1 MKAMFF
7 LICIAFSTFSGRA
20 AADPSCEGRFV
31 NPITDVCWRCIF
43 PLSLGSVQVGK
54 GDLPDT
60 SNPGSPLQLCPA
72 PPPLFVRPG
81 LAIGYWEPMAMT
93 DVSRSPGCMVNLGGF
108 SINLGKTGMGTAR
121 KDDKQVTGTWSTI
134 EKMCIAISVLI
145 VAGNWVKKHNVMDLL
160 GWVFSLTL
168 VSMLVVIRTPVQ
180 IIDYSNVAQV
190 YEVDNVPIGLA
201 IPASLTT
208 RVGNALIQSYEM
220 VFALPD
226 SVTYSKT
233 GMLFG
238 SNLVAKSTD
247 FLSQNPQ
254 ITTLFSDYVQN
265 CVMGD
270 IFLNHKYSFEE
281 LLNSPDPYTLIFA
294 NPSPLRGVFDKNNQF
309 QTCEEASRDL
319 KSALALDTQTG
330 GKTWNYYVRQ
340 LFGGKPNPD
349 LLFSQMIG
357 DSYNYFYSSGQSAG
371 QIIRQNVTM
380 NALRSGIQSYAAR
393 SGDTASLV
401 NMANTSSLEK
411 QRLAQATMGHQ
422 ALRTLPLMQ
431 TVIMGIMIGMFPIMV
446 MAAMFNMMTLQV
458 LKGYVFALI
467 WLQTWPL
474 LFAILN
480 SAMAYYAKQ
489 NGVPVVLSELSQVQ
503 LKNSDIATTA
513 GYIAVMIPPLS
524 WGIVKSMGAAFSSAY
539 SHFSS
544 SGLSATSQAASGV
557 VDGNYSF
564 ANMQMENVSGY
575 SWGTNSTT
583 SFGQMS
589 RQLANGGM
597 STQTRDGSMV
607 WDSGGAMS
615 KLPVDINVGRQIA
628 SAQQQ
633 MAREADVQAESA
645 LHGYNSSV
653 TSAWNSLQQ
662 FGTNKGNSASTT
674 TGADTTDS
682 SQDSMARSKMWN
694 AVVANAKANNIS
706 NEESFQQLMDDSAKS
721 TQGVDLYGSGKWSS
735 GDQLFGKLGKWG
747 TGLSAE
753 AGVKGS
759 AGWTHSSGNTDNV
772 GTSGRESNDSRHD
785 TSSQA
790 AKDFKEASDYF
801 TSRKTTTSGNITDNN
816 ASSRVDQFAA
826 SLSSAKNSYDQY
838 TSSRTRSHEY
848 SEMAS
853 RTESMT
859 GQMNENLTQ
868 QFANFVQHRAPQ
880 DAEAILTNT
889 SSPEIAAQREALA
902 REFVKEQVEPRVD
915 AAYQQGRESIG
926 QNMAGVSGGGDNGS
940 VMADYRQNSGRID
953 AMTQDAGIKDN
964 VDQKVGGMITE
975 NKQQQQETR
984 ENIQRQGAEVKNEN
998 TEMEKDHKTK
1008 ANEFKG
1014 DYNERKSKVK
1024 SLPGADSPTELEAKA
1039 AKIQKDYLDGKR

>member
-1 MKAMFF
+1 
-7 LICIAFSTFSGRA
+7 
-20 AADPSCEGRFV
+20 
-31 NPITDVCWRCIF
+31 
-43 PLSLGSVQVGK
+43 
-54 GDLPDT
+54 
-60 SNPGSPLQLCPA
+60 
-72 PPPLFVRPG
+72 
-81 LAIGYWEPMAMT
+81 
-93 DVSRSPGCMVNLGGF
+93 
-108 SINLGKTGMGTAR
+108 
-121 KDDKQVTGTWSTI
+121 
-134 EKMCIAISVLI
+134 
-145 VAGNWVKKHNVMDLL
+145 
-160 GWVFSLTL
+160 
-168 VSMLVVIRTPVQ
+168 
-180 IIDYSNVAQV
+180 
-190 YEVDNVPIGLA
+190 
-201 IPASLTT
+201 
-208 RVGNALIQSYEM
+208 
-220 VFALPD
+220 
-226 SVTYSKT
+226 
-233 GMLFG
+233 
-238 SNLVAKSTD
+238 
-247 FLSQNPQ
+247 
-254 ITTLFSDYVQN
+254 
-265 CVMGD
+265 
-270 IFLNHKYSFEE
+270 
-281 LLNSPDPYTLIFA
+281 LNSPDPYTLIFA

-319 KSALALDTQTG
+319 KSALVLDTQTG

-674 TGADTTDS
+674 TGADTTES

>member
-1 MKAMFF
+1 
-7 LICIAFSTFSGRA
+7 
-20 AADPSCEGRFV
+20 
-31 NPITDVCWRCIF
+31 
-43 PLSLGSVQVGK
+43 
-54 GDLPDT
+54 
-60 SNPGSPLQLCPA
+60 
-72 PPPLFVRPG
+72 
-81 LAIGYWEPMAMT
+81 
-93 DVSRSPGCMVNLGGF
+93 
-108 SINLGKTGMGTAR
+108 
-121 KDDKQVTGTWSTI
+121 
-134 EKMCIAISVLI
+134 
-145 VAGNWVKKHNVMDLL
+145 
-160 GWVFSLTL
+160 
-168 VSMLVVIRTPVQ
+168 MLVVIRTPVQ

-270 IFLNHKYSFEE
+270 IFLNHKYTFEE

-401 NMANTSSLEK
+401 NIANTSSLEK

-422 ALRTLPLMQ
+422 ALRALPLTQ
-431 TVIMGIMIGMFPIMV
+431 TVIMGLMIGMFPIMV

-662 FGTNKGNSASTT
+662 FGTNKGNSTSTT
-674 TGADTTDS
+674 TGADTTES

-706 NEESFQQLMDDSAKS
+706 NEESFQQLMDKS
-721 TQGVDLYGSGKWSS
+721 TKGSLSGEMYGNAKWNT
-735 GDQLFGKLGKWG
+735 GDQLAGKLGKWA
-747 TGLSAE
+747 TGFSAE
-753 AGVKGS
+753 GGVKASLGAS
-759 AGWTHSSGNTDNV
+759 VSSGSTDSTNE
-772 GTSGRESNDSRHD
+772 SGRESHDSRHD

-816 ASSRVDQFAA
+816 ASSRVDQFSA

-838 TSSRTRSHEY
+838 TTSRTRSHEY

-880 DAEAILTNT
+880 NAEAILTNT

-926 QNMAGVSGGGDNGS
+926 QNMTEVSGGGDNGS
-940 VMADYRQNSGRID
+940 VMADYRHNSGRID
-953 AMTQDAGIKDN
+953 AMTQQANIKDN
-964 VDQKVGGMITE
+964 VGQKVGGMITE
-975 NKQQQQETR
+975 NKQQHQETR
-984 ENIQRQGAEVKNEN
+984 ENIQHQGVEVKKEN
-998 TEMEKDHKTK
+998 AELENDHKTK
-1008 ANEFKG
+1008 GNDFKNS
-1014 DYNERKSKVK
+1014 YNDKKEHQTR
-1024 SLPGADSPTELEAKA
+1024 LPGADSTKELLDKA
-1039 AKIQKDYLDGKR
+1039 TKLENEKPKG

>member
-1 MKAMFF
+1 MLEIYA
-7 LICIAFSTFSGRA
+7 IAGGDWLRGNLNAIA
-20 AADPSCEGRFV
+20 AF
-31 NPITDVCWRCIF
+31 
-43 PLSLGSVQVGK
+43 
-54 GDLPDT
+54 
-60 SNPGSPLQLCPA
+60 
-72 PPPLFVRPG
+72 
-81 LAIGYWEPMAMT
+81 
-93 DVSRSPGCMVNLGGF
+93 
-108 SINLGKTGMGTAR
+108 MGTS
-121 KDDKQVTGTWSTI
+121 TWSTI

-145 VAGNWVKKHNVMDLL
+145 VAGSWVKKHNVMDLI

-446 MAAMFNMMTLQV
+446 MAAMFNMMTMQV

-674 TGADTTDS
+674 TGADTTES

-706 NEESFQQLMDDSAKS
+706 NEESFQQLMDESRKRTIS
-721 TQGVDLYGSGKWSS
+721 GELYGGAKIDSS
-735 GDQLFGKLGKWG
+735 DAALGKLGSWV
-747 TGLSAE
+747 TG
-753 AGVKGS
+753 GS
-759 AGWTHSSGNTDNV
+759 IYGGIKVAASGAATTGSTDNV
-772 GTSGRESNDSRHD
+772 GRSGRHSEDNRHD
-785 TSSQA
+785 ISSQA

-801 TSRKTTTSGNITDNN
+801 TSRKTTTSGNFTDNN

-838 TSSRTRSHEY
+838 TTSRTRSHEY

-859 GQMNENLTQ
+859 GQMSENLTQ
-868 QFANFVQHRAPQ
+868 QFANFVQRRAPQ

-926 QNMAGVSGGGDNGS
+926 QNMTGVSGGGDNGS
-940 VMADYRQNSGRID
+940 VMADYGHNSARID
-953 AMTQDAGIKDN
+953 AMTQRADIKDN
-964 VDQKVGGMITE
+964 VGQKVDGMITE
-975 NKQQQQETR
+975 NKQQHQKTR
-984 ENIQRQGAEVKNEN
+984 ENIQQQGVEVKKEN
-998 TEMEKDHKTK
+998 ADLEKDHKTK
-1008 ANEFKG
+1008 QNDFKNSYNDKNEHQT
-1014 DYNERKSKVK
+1014 R
-1024 SLPGADSPTELEAKA
+1024 LPGADSTKELLDKA
-1039 AKIQKDYLDGKR
+1039 TKLENEKSKR

>member
-1 MKAMFF
+1 
-7 LICIAFSTFSGRA
+7 
-20 AADPSCEGRFV
+20 
-31 NPITDVCWRCIF
+31 
-43 PLSLGSVQVGK
+43 
-54 GDLPDT
+54 
-60 SNPGSPLQLCPA
+60 
-72 PPPLFVRPG
+72 
-81 LAIGYWEPMAMT
+81 
-93 DVSRSPGCMVNLGGF
+93 
-108 SINLGKTGMGTAR
+108 
-121 KDDKQVTGTWSTI
+121 
-134 EKMCIAISVLI
+134 
-145 VAGNWVKKHNVMDLL
+145 
-160 GWVFSLTL
+160 
-168 VSMLVVIRTPVQ
+168 
-180 IIDYSNVAQV
+180 
-190 YEVDNVPIGLA
+190 
-201 IPASLTT
+201 
-208 RVGNALIQSYEM
+208 
-220 VFALPD
+220 LPD

>member
-1 MKAMFF
+1 
-7 LICIAFSTFSGRA
+7 
-20 AADPSCEGRFV
+20 
-31 NPITDVCWRCIF
+31 
-43 PLSLGSVQVGK
+43 
-54 GDLPDT
+54 
-60 SNPGSPLQLCPA
+60 
-72 PPPLFVRPG
+72 
-81 LAIGYWEPMAMT
+81 
-93 DVSRSPGCMVNLGGF
+93 
-108 SINLGKTGMGTAR
+108 
-121 KDDKQVTGTWSTI
+121 
-134 EKMCIAISVLI
+134 
-145 VAGNWVKKHNVMDLL
+145 
-160 GWVFSLTL
+160 
-168 VSMLVVIRTPVQ
+168 SMLVVIRTPVQ

-208 RVGNALIQSYEM
+208 RAGNALIQSYEM

-319 KSALALDTQTG
+319 KSALVLDTQTG

-674 TGADTTDS
+674 TGADTTES

-984 ENIQRQGAEVKNEN
+984 ENIQRQGAEVKNEK

-1024 SLPGADSPTELEAKA
+1024 SLPGADSPTELEEKA

>member
-1 MKAMFF
+1 MLEIYA
-7 LICIAFSTFSGRA
+7 IAGGDWLRGNLNAIA
-20 AADPSCEGRFV
+20 AF
-31 NPITDVCWRCIF
+31 
-43 PLSLGSVQVGK
+43 
-54 GDLPDT
+54 
-60 SNPGSPLQLCPA
+60 
-72 PPPLFVRPG
+72 
-81 LAIGYWEPMAMT
+81 
-93 DVSRSPGCMVNLGGF
+93 
-108 SINLGKTGMGTAR
+108 MGTS
-121 KDDKQVTGTWSTI
+121 TWSTI

-145 VAGNWVKKHNVMDLL
+145 VAGNWVKKHNVMDLI

-220 VFALPD
+220 VFSLPD

-247 FLSQNPQ
+247 FLSQNPE

-270 IFLNHKYSFEE
+270 IFLNHKYSFED

-294 NPSPLRGVFDKNNQF
+294 NPSPLRQVPNNSYNFLDKNYLGTTFISCQ
-309 QTCEEASRDL
+309 EAATEL
-319 KSALALDTQTG
+319 KQRLALDTQTG

-401 NMANTSSLEK
+401 NIANTSSLEK

-544 SGLSATSQAASGV
+544 SGLGATSQAASGV

-589 RQLANGGM
+589 RQLGNGGM
-597 STQTRDGSMV
+597 STQTRDGSTV
-607 WDSGGAMS
+607 LDSSGAMS
-615 KLPVDINVGRQIA
+615 KLPVDINVSRQIA

-633 MAREADVQAESA
+633 MARESDVQAESA

-674 TGADTTDS
+674 TGADTTES

-694 AVVANAKANNIS
+694 AVVSNAKANNIS
-706 NEESFQQLMDDSAKS
+706 NEQSFQNLMDENTRGSIAGEVYGSAK
-721 TQGVDLYGSGKWSS
+721 VSG
-735 GDQLFGKLGKWG
+735 GFEVFGNGGK
-747 TGLSAE
+747 AE
-753 AGVKGS
+753 AGGKASITGS
-759 AGWTHSSGNTDNV
+759 ASTGSTDTV
-772 GTSGRESNDSRHD
+772 GQSGRNSEDKRHD

-801 TSRKTTTSGNITDNN
+801 TSRKTSTSGNTTDNN

-853 RTESMT
+853 RTESMS

-868 QFANFVQHRAPQ
+868 QFANFVQQRSPHN
-880 DAEAILTNT
+880 AEAILTNT
-889 SSPEIAAQREALA
+889 SSPEVAAQREALA
-902 REFVKEQVEPRVD
+902 REFVKAQVEPKVD
-915 AAYQQGRESIG
+915 GAYQQGRESIG
-926 QNMAGVSGGGDNGS
+926 QNMSGVSGGGDRGS
-940 VMADYRQNSGRID
+940 VMADYGHNADNIE
-953 AMTQDAGIKDN
+953 AMTRDAGIKDN
-964 VDQKVGGMITE
+964 VGQKVDGMIAQNNQQHQGSRE
-975 NKQQQQETR
+975 DIQQQGVDVKKQNADMENAHKTEQNKFSVQYNKEIDSQRTTVISDTTQKLR
-984 ENIQRQGAEVKNEN
+984 ENALKRSKDL
-998 TEMEKDHKTK
+998 DHK
-1008 ANEFKG
+1008 
-1014 DYNERKSKVK
+1014 
-1024 SLPGADSPTELEAKA
+1024 LP
-1039 AKIQKDYLDGKR
+1039 

>member
-1 MKAMFF
+1 MLEIYA
-7 LICIAFSTFSGRA
+7 IAGGDWLRGNLNAIA
-20 AADPSCEGRFV
+20 AF
-31 NPITDVCWRCIF
+31 
-43 PLSLGSVQVGK
+43 
-54 GDLPDT
+54 
-60 SNPGSPLQLCPA
+60 
-72 PPPLFVRPG
+72 
-81 LAIGYWEPMAMT
+81 
-93 DVSRSPGCMVNLGGF
+93 
-108 SINLGKTGMGTAR
+108 MGTS
-121 KDDKQVTGTWSTI
+121 TWSTI

-145 VAGNWVKKHNVMDLL
+145 VAGNWVKKHNVMDLI

-208 RVGNALIQSYEM
+208 RAGNALIQSYEM

-319 KSALALDTQTG
+319 KSALVLDTQTG

-674 TGADTTDS
+674 TGADTTES

-964 VDQKVGGMITE
+964 VDQKVGWMITE

>member
-1 MKAMFF
+1 MLEIYA
-7 LICIAFSTFSGRA
+7 IAGGDWLRGNLNAIA
-20 AADPSCEGRFV
+20 AF
-31 NPITDVCWRCIF
+31 
-43 PLSLGSVQVGK
+43 
-54 GDLPDT
+54 
-60 SNPGSPLQLCPA
+60 
-72 PPPLFVRPG
+72 
-81 LAIGYWEPMAMT
+81 
-93 DVSRSPGCMVNLGGF
+93 
-108 SINLGKTGMGTAR
+108 MGTS
-121 KDDKQVTGTWSTI
+121 TWSTI

-145 VAGNWVKKHNVMDLL
+145 VAGNWVKKHNVMDLI

-208 RVGNALIQSYEM
+208 RAGNALIQSYEM

-319 KSALALDTQTG
+319 KSALVLDTQTG

-674 TGADTTDS
+674 TGADTTES

-880 DAEAILTNT
+880 DAESILTNT

>member
-1 MKAMFF
+1 MLEVYA
-7 LICIAFSTFSGRA
+7 IAGGDWLRGNLNAIA
-20 AADPSCEGRFV
+20 AF
-31 NPITDVCWRCIF
+31 
-43 PLSLGSVQVGK
+43 
-54 GDLPDT
+54 
-60 SNPGSPLQLCPA
+60 
-72 PPPLFVRPG
+72 
-81 LAIGYWEPMAMT
+81 
-93 DVSRSPGCMVNLGGF
+93 
-108 SINLGKTGMGTAR
+108 MG
-121 KDDKQVTGTWSTI
+121 TGTWSTI

-145 VAGNWVKKHNVMDLL
+145 VAGSWVKKHNVMDLI

-238 SNLVAKSTD
+238 SNLVAKSMD
-247 FLSQNPQ
+247 FLSQNPE

-281 LLNSPDPYTLIFA
+281 LMESADPYTLIFSQ
-294 NPSPLRGVFDKNNQF
+294 PSPLRQVPNNSYNFLDKNYLGTTFISCQVAA
-309 QTCEEASRDL
+309 TEL
-319 KSALALDTQTG
+319 KQRLALDTQTG

-401 NMANTSSLEK
+401 NIANTSSLEK

-422 ALRTLPLMQ
+422 ALRALPLTQ

-544 SGLSATSQAASGV
+544 SGLGATSQAASGV

-674 TGADTTDS
+674 TGADTTES

-706 NEESFQQLMDDSAKS
+706 NEESFQQLMDESRKGTVSGEMYGSAKA
-721 TQGVDLYGSGKWSS
+721 SG
-735 GDQLFGKLGKWG
+735 GFEIFG
-747 TGLSAE
+747 TGGRAE
-753 AGVKGS
+753 VGGKISINGTASTGS
-759 AGWTHSSGNTDNV
+759 TDMV
-772 GTSGRESNDSRHD
+772 GQSGRKSEDSRHD
-785 TSSQA
+785 ISGQA
-790 AKDFKEASDYF
+790 AKDFKEGSDYF
-801 TSRKTTTSGNITDNN
+801 TSQKTSTSGNITDNN

-838 TSSRTRSHEY
+838 TNSRTRSHEY

-853 RTESMT
+853 RTESMS
-859 GQMNENLTQ
+859 GQMSENLTQ
-868 QFANFVQHRAPQ
+868 QFANFVQQRSPQ
-880 DAEAILTNT
+880 NVESILTNT
-889 SSPEIAAQREALA
+889 SSPEVAAQREALA
-902 REFVKEQVEPRVD
+902 REFVKAQVEPKVD
-915 AAYQQGRESIG
+915 SAYQQGREAIG
-926 QNMAGVSGGGDNGS
+926 QNMSGVSGGGDRGT
-940 VMADYRQNSGRID
+940 VMADYSHNSGKIET
-953 AMTQDAGIKDN
+953 MTKNAGIKNN
-964 VDQKVGGMITE
+964 VKETVGSMIDS
-975 NKQQQQETR
+975 NKQAHQKTQQVIQQQ
-984 ENIQRQGAEVKNEN
+984 GGEVKKQQSDLEN
-998 TEMEKDHKTK
+998 HHKTAGNK
-1008 ANEFKG
+1008 FESE
-1014 DYNERKSKVK
+1014 YNVRREHQE
-1024 SLPGADSPTELEAKA
+1024 LIPGADSRDELTKKA
-1039 AKIQKDYLDGKR
+1039 LDFQRKHKR

>member
-1 MKAMFF
+1 
-7 LICIAFSTFSGRA
+7 
-20 AADPSCEGRFV
+20 
-31 NPITDVCWRCIF
+31 
-43 PLSLGSVQVGK
+43 
-54 GDLPDT
+54 
-60 SNPGSPLQLCPA
+60 
-72 PPPLFVRPG
+72 
-81 LAIGYWEPMAMT
+81 
-93 DVSRSPGCMVNLGGF
+93 
-108 SINLGKTGMGTAR
+108 
-121 KDDKQVTGTWSTI
+121 
-134 EKMCIAISVLI
+134 
-145 VAGNWVKKHNVMDLL
+145 
-160 GWVFSLTL
+160 
-168 VSMLVVIRTPVQ
+168 
-180 IIDYSNVAQV
+180 
-190 YEVDNVPIGLA
+190 
-201 IPASLTT
+201 
-208 RVGNALIQSYEM
+208 
-220 VFALPD
+220 
-226 SVTYSKT
+226 
-233 GMLFG
+233 
-238 SNLVAKSTD
+238 
-247 FLSQNPQ
+247 
-254 ITTLFSDYVQN
+254 
-265 CVMGD
+265 
-270 IFLNHKYSFEE
+270 
-281 LLNSPDPYTLIFA
+281 
-294 NPSPLRGVFDKNNQF
+294 
-309 QTCEEASRDL
+309 
-319 KSALALDTQTG
+319 
-330 GKTWNYYVRQ
+330 
-340 LFGGKPNPD
+340 
-349 LLFSQMIG
+349 
-357 DSYNYFYSSGQSAG
+357 
-371 QIIRQNVTM
+371 
-380 NALRSGIQSYAAR
+380 
-393 SGDTASLV
+393 
-401 NMANTSSLEK
+401 
-411 QRLAQATMGHQ
+411 
-422 ALRTLPLMQ
+422 
-431 TVIMGIMIGMFPIMV
+431 
-446 MAAMFNMMTLQV
+446 
-458 LKGYVFALI
+458 
-467 WLQTWPL
+467 
-474 LFAILN
+474 
-480 SAMAYYAKQ
+480 
-489 NGVPVVLSELSQVQ
+489 VVLSELSQVQ

-674 TGADTTDS
+674 TGADTTES

>member
-1 MKAMFF
+1 
-7 LICIAFSTFSGRA
+7 
-20 AADPSCEGRFV
+20 
-31 NPITDVCWRCIF
+31 
-43 PLSLGSVQVGK
+43 
-54 GDLPDT
+54 
-60 SNPGSPLQLCPA
+60 
-72 PPPLFVRPG
+72 
-81 LAIGYWEPMAMT
+81 
-93 DVSRSPGCMVNLGGF
+93 
-108 SINLGKTGMGTAR
+108 
-121 KDDKQVTGTWSTI
+121 
-134 EKMCIAISVLI
+134 
-145 VAGNWVKKHNVMDLL
+145 
-160 GWVFSLTL
+160 
-168 VSMLVVIRTPVQ
+168 LVVIRTPVQ

-208 RVGNALIQSYEM
+208 RAGNALIQSYEM

-319 KSALALDTQTG
+319 KSALVLDTQTG

-674 TGADTTDS
+674 TGADTTES

>member
-1 MKAMFF
+1 MLEIYA
-7 LICIAFSTFSGRA
+7 IAGGDWLRGNLNAIA
-20 AADPSCEGRFV
+20 AF
-31 NPITDVCWRCIF
+31 
-43 PLSLGSVQVGK
+43 
-54 GDLPDT
+54 
-60 SNPGSPLQLCPA
+60 
-72 PPPLFVRPG
+72 
-81 LAIGYWEPMAMT
+81 
-93 DVSRSPGCMVNLGGF
+93 
-108 SINLGKTGMGTAR
+108 MGTS
-121 KDDKQVTGTWSTI
+121 TWSTI

-145 VAGNWVKKHNVMDLL
+145 VAGNWVKKHNVMDLI

-208 RVGNALIQSYEM
+208 RAGNALIQSYEM

-319 KSALALDTQTG
+319 KSALVLDTQTG

-674 TGADTTDS
+674 TGADTTES

-838 TSSRTRSHEY
+838 TTSRTRSHEY

>member
-1 MKAMFF
+1 MLEVYA
-7 LICIAFSTFSGRA
+7 IAGGDWLRGNLNAIA
-20 AADPSCEGRFV
+20 AF
-31 NPITDVCWRCIF
+31 
-43 PLSLGSVQVGK
+43 
-54 GDLPDT
+54 
-60 SNPGSPLQLCPA
+60 
-72 PPPLFVRPG
+72 
-81 LAIGYWEPMAMT
+81 
-93 DVSRSPGCMVNLGGF
+93 
-108 SINLGKTGMGTAR
+108 MG
-121 KDDKQVTGTWSTI
+121 TGTWSTI

-145 VAGNWVKKHNVMDLL
+145 VAGNWVKKHNVMELI

-270 IFLNHKYSFEE
+270 IFLNHKYTFEE

-401 NMANTSSLEK
+401 NIANTSSLEK

-544 SGLSATSQAASGV
+544 SGLGATSQAASGV

-633 MAREADVQAESA
+633 MARESDVQAESA

-674 TGADTTDS
+674 TGADTTES

-706 NEESFQQLMDDSAKS
+706 NEESFQQLMDKS
-721 TQGVDLYGSGKWSS
+721 TKGAVSGEIYGGGKWSS
-735 GDQLFGKLGKWG
+735 GDQLAGKLGKLA
-747 TGLSAE
+747 TGFSAD
-753 AGVKGS
+753 GGFKGS
-759 AGWTHSSGNTDNV
+759 VALSGTSGSTDSTNE
-772 GTSGRESNDSRHD
+772 SGRESHDSRHD

-816 ASSRVDQFAA
+816 ASSRVDQFSA

-838 TSSRTRSHEY
+838 TTSRTRSHEY

-915 AAYQQGRESIG
+915 GAYQQGRESIG
-926 QNMAGVSGGGDNGS
+926 QNMTGVSGGGDNGS
-940 VMADYRQNSGRID
+940 VMADYGQNSGRID
-953 AMTQDAGIKDN
+953 AMTQEAGIKGD
-964 VDQKVGGMITE
+964 VGQKVDGMIAE
-975 NKQQQQETR
+975 NKQQHQETR
-984 ENIQRQGAEVKNEN
+984 ENIQQQGVEVKKEN
-998 TEMEKDHKTK
+998 
-1008 ANEFKG
+1008 A
-1014 DYNERKSKVK
+1014 ER
-1024 SLPGADSPTELEAKA
+1024 LC
-1039 AKIQKDYLDGKR
+1039 

>member
-1 MKAMFF
+1 
-7 LICIAFSTFSGRA
+7 
-20 AADPSCEGRFV
+20 
-31 NPITDVCWRCIF
+31 
-43 PLSLGSVQVGK
+43 
-54 GDLPDT
+54 
-60 SNPGSPLQLCPA
+60 
-72 PPPLFVRPG
+72 
-81 LAIGYWEPMAMT
+81 
-93 DVSRSPGCMVNLGGF
+93 
-108 SINLGKTGMGTAR
+108 
-121 KDDKQVTGTWSTI
+121 
-134 EKMCIAISVLI
+134 VLI
-145 VAGNWVKKHNVMDLL
+145 VAGNWVKKHNVMDLI

-208 RVGNALIQSYEM
+208 RAGNALIQSYEM

-319 KSALALDTQTG
+319 KSALVLDTQTG

-589 RQLANGGM
+589 RQLANGGI

-674 TGADTTDS
+674 TGADTTES

>member
-1 MKAMFF
+1 MLEIYA
-7 LICIAFSTFSGRA
+7 IAGGDWLRGNLNAIA
-20 AADPSCEGRFV
+20 AF
-31 NPITDVCWRCIF
+31 
-43 PLSLGSVQVGK
+43 
-54 GDLPDT
+54 
-60 SNPGSPLQLCPA
+60 
-72 PPPLFVRPG
+72 
-81 LAIGYWEPMAMT
+81 
-93 DVSRSPGCMVNLGGF
+93 
-108 SINLGKTGMGTAR
+108 MGTS
-121 KDDKQVTGTWSTI
+121 TWSTI

-145 VAGNWVKKHNVMDLL
+145 VAGNWVKKHNVMDLI

-422 ALRTLPLMQ
+422 ALRALPLMQ
-431 TVIMGIMIGMFPIMV
+431 TVIMGLMIGMFPIMV

-662 FGTNKGNSASTT
+662 FGTNKGNSTSTT
-674 TGADTTDS
+674 TGADTTES

-706 NEESFQQLMDDSAKS
+706 NEESFQQLMDESRKGTVS
-721 TQGVDLYGSGKWSS
+721 GEMYGNAKWSS
-735 GDQLFGKLGKWG
+735 GDQLVGILGKWA
-747 TGLSAE
+747 TGLTAE
-753 AGVKGS
+753 GGAKISAGVN
-759 AGWTHSSGNTDNV
+759 ASSGSTDS
-772 GTSGRESNDSRHD
+772 TTESGRESHDSRHD

-838 TSSRTRSHEY
+838 TTSRTRSHEY

-859 GQMNENLTQ
+859 GQMSENLTQ
-868 QFANFVQHRAPQ
+868 QFANFVQRRAPQ

-940 VMADYRQNSGRID
+940 VMADYGQNSGRID

-964 VDQKVGGMITE
+964 VGQKVDGMIAE
-975 NKQQQQETR
+975 NKQQHQETR
-984 ENIQRQGAEVKNEN
+984 ENIQQQGVEVKKEN
-998 TEMEKDHKTK
+998 AELENDHKTK
-1008 ANEFKG
+1008 GNDFKNS
-1014 DYNERKSKVK
+1014 YNDKKEHQTR
-1024 SLPGADSPTELEAKA
+1024 LPGADSTKELLDKA
-1039 AKIQKDYLDGKR
+1039 TKLENEKPKG

>member
-1 MKAMFF
+1 MLEIYA
-7 LICIAFSTFSGRA
+7 IAGGDWLRGNLNAIA
-20 AADPSCEGRFV
+20 AF
-31 NPITDVCWRCIF
+31 
-43 PLSLGSVQVGK
+43 
-54 GDLPDT
+54 
-60 SNPGSPLQLCPA
+60 
-72 PPPLFVRPG
+72 
-81 LAIGYWEPMAMT
+81 
-93 DVSRSPGCMVNLGGF
+93 
-108 SINLGKTGMGTAR
+108 MGTS
-121 KDDKQVTGTWSTI
+121 TWSTI

-145 VAGNWVKKHNVMDLL
+145 VAGNWVKKHNVMDLI

-401 NMANTSSLEK
+401 NIANTSSLEK

-544 SGLSATSQAASGV
+544 SGLGATSQAASGV

-653 TSAWNSLQQ
+653 TSAWNVLKQ
-662 FGTNKGNSASTT
+662 FGTNRGTSSSMT
-674 TGADTTDS
+674 TGADNTES
-682 SQDSMARSKMWN
+682 SQDTMAKSKMWN

-706 NEESFQQLMDDSAKS
+706 NEQSFQNLMDES
-721 TQGVDLYGSGKWSS
+721 TR
-735 GDQLFGKLGKWG
+735 G
-747 TGLSAE
+747 T
-753 AGVKGS
+753 V
-759 AGWTHSSGNTDNV
+759 
-772 GTSGRESNDSRHD
+772 
-785 TSSQA
+785 
-790 AKDFKEASDYF
+790 
-801 TSRKTTTSGNITDNN
+801 
-816 ASSRVDQFAA
+816 
-826 SLSSAKNSYDQY
+826 
-838 TSSRTRSHEY
+838 
-848 SEMAS
+848 
-853 RTESMT
+853 T
-859 GQMNENLTQ
+859 G
-868 QFANFVQHRAPQ
+868 
-880 DAEAILTNT
+880 
-889 SSPEIAAQREALA
+889 
-902 REFVKEQVEPRVD
+902 
-915 AAYQQGRESIG
+915 
-926 QNMAGVSGGGDNGS
+926 
-940 VMADYRQNSGRID
+940 
-953 AMTQDAGIKDN
+953 
-964 VDQKVGGMITE
+964 
-975 NKQQQQETR
+975 
-984 ENIQRQGAEVKNEN
+984 
-998 TEMEKDHKTK
+998 
-1008 ANEFKG
+1008 
-1014 DYNERKSKVK
+1014 
-1024 SLPGADSPTELEAKA
+1024 
-1039 AKIQKDYLDGKR
+1039 

>member
-1 MKAMFF
+1 MLEIYA
-7 LICIAFSTFSGRA
+7 IAGGDWLRGNLNAIA
-20 AADPSCEGRFV
+20 AF
-31 NPITDVCWRCIF
+31 
-43 PLSLGSVQVGK
+43 
-54 GDLPDT
+54 
-60 SNPGSPLQLCPA
+60 
-72 PPPLFVRPG
+72 
-81 LAIGYWEPMAMT
+81 
-93 DVSRSPGCMVNLGGF
+93 
-108 SINLGKTGMGTAR
+108 MGTS
-121 KDDKQVTGTWSTI
+121 TWSTI

-145 VAGNWVKKHNVMDLL
+145 VAGTWVKKHNVMDLI

-281 LLNSPDPYTLIFA
+281 LLNSPEPYTLIFA

-674 TGADTTDS
+674 TGADTTES

-984 ENIQRQGAEVKNEN
+984 EKIQRQGAEVKNEN

>member
-1 MKAMFF
+1 
-7 LICIAFSTFSGRA
+7 
-20 AADPSCEGRFV
+20 
-31 NPITDVCWRCIF
+31 
-43 PLSLGSVQVGK
+43 
-54 GDLPDT
+54 
-60 SNPGSPLQLCPA
+60 
-72 PPPLFVRPG
+72 
-81 LAIGYWEPMAMT
+81 
-93 DVSRSPGCMVNLGGF
+93 
-108 SINLGKTGMGTAR
+108 
-121 KDDKQVTGTWSTI
+121 
-134 EKMCIAISVLI
+134 
-145 VAGNWVKKHNVMDLL
+145 
-160 GWVFSLTL
+160 
-168 VSMLVVIRTPVQ
+168 MLVVIRTPVQ

-208 RVGNALIQSYEM
+208 RAGNALIQSYEM

-319 KSALALDTQTG
+319 KSALVLDTQTG

-589 RQLANGGM
+589 RQLANGGI

-674 TGADTTDS
+674 TGADTTES

>member
-1 MKAMFF
+1 
-7 LICIAFSTFSGRA
+7 
-20 AADPSCEGRFV
+20 
-31 NPITDVCWRCIF
+31 
-43 PLSLGSVQVGK
+43 
-54 GDLPDT
+54 
-60 SNPGSPLQLCPA
+60 
-72 PPPLFVRPG
+72 
-81 LAIGYWEPMAMT
+81 
-93 DVSRSPGCMVNLGGF
+93 
-108 SINLGKTGMGTAR
+108 
-121 KDDKQVTGTWSTI
+121 
-134 EKMCIAISVLI
+134 
-145 VAGNWVKKHNVMDLL
+145 
-160 GWVFSLTL
+160 
-168 VSMLVVIRTPVQ
+168 
-180 IIDYSNVAQV
+180 
-190 YEVDNVPIGLA
+190 
-201 IPASLTT
+201 
-208 RVGNALIQSYEM
+208 
-220 VFALPD
+220 
-226 SVTYSKT
+226 
-233 GMLFG
+233 
-238 SNLVAKSTD
+238 
-247 FLSQNPQ
+247 
-254 ITTLFSDYVQN
+254 
-265 CVMGD
+265 
-270 IFLNHKYSFEE
+270 
-281 LLNSPDPYTLIFA
+281 
-294 NPSPLRGVFDKNNQF
+294 
-309 QTCEEASRDL
+309 
-319 KSALALDTQTG
+319 
-330 GKTWNYYVRQ
+330 
-340 LFGGKPNPD
+340 
-349 LLFSQMIG
+349 
-357 DSYNYFYSSGQSAG
+357 
-371 QIIRQNVTM
+371 
-380 NALRSGIQSYAAR
+380 
-393 SGDTASLV
+393 
-401 NMANTSSLEK
+401 
-411 QRLAQATMGHQ
+411 MGHQ

-633 MAREADVQAESA
+633 MAREADVRAESA

-653 TSAWNSLQQ
+653 TSARNSLQQ

-674 TGADTTDS
+674 TGADTTES

>member
-1 MKAMFF
+1 
-7 LICIAFSTFSGRA
+7 
-20 AADPSCEGRFV
+20 
-31 NPITDVCWRCIF
+31 
-43 PLSLGSVQVGK
+43 
-54 GDLPDT
+54 
-60 SNPGSPLQLCPA
+60 
-72 PPPLFVRPG
+72 
-81 LAIGYWEPMAMT
+81 
-93 DVSRSPGCMVNLGGF
+93 
-108 SINLGKTGMGTAR
+108 
-121 KDDKQVTGTWSTI
+121 
-134 EKMCIAISVLI
+134 
-145 VAGNWVKKHNVMDLL
+145 
-160 GWVFSLTL
+160 
-168 VSMLVVIRTPVQ
+168 
-180 IIDYSNVAQV
+180 
-190 YEVDNVPIGLA
+190 
-201 IPASLTT
+201 
-208 RVGNALIQSYEM
+208 
-220 VFALPD
+220 
-226 SVTYSKT
+226 
-233 GMLFG
+233 
-238 SNLVAKSTD
+238 
-247 FLSQNPQ
+247 
-254 ITTLFSDYVQN
+254 
-265 CVMGD
+265 
-270 IFLNHKYSFEE
+270 
-281 LLNSPDPYTLIFA
+281 
-294 NPSPLRGVFDKNNQF
+294 
-309 QTCEEASRDL
+309 
-319 KSALALDTQTG
+319 
-330 GKTWNYYVRQ
+330 
-340 LFGGKPNPD
+340 
-349 LLFSQMIG
+349 
-357 DSYNYFYSSGQSAG
+357 
-371 QIIRQNVTM
+371 
-380 NALRSGIQSYAAR
+380 
-393 SGDTASLV
+393 
-401 NMANTSSLEK
+401 
-411 QRLAQATMGHQ
+411 
-422 ALRTLPLMQ
+422 
-431 TVIMGIMIGMFPIMV
+431 V

-662 FGTNKGNSASTT
+662 FGTNKGNSTSTT
-674 TGADTTDS
+674 TGADTTES

-706 NEESFQQLMDDSAKS
+706 NEESFQQLMDKS
-721 TQGVDLYGSGKWSS
+721 TKGAVSGEIYGGGKWSS
-735 GDQLFGKLGKWG
+735 GDQLAGKLGKLA
-747 TGLSAE
+747 TGFSAE
-753 AGVKGS
+753 GGFKGS
-759 AGWTHSSGNTDNV
+759 VALSGTSGSTDS
-772 GTSGRESNDSRHD
+772 TTESGRESHDSRHD

-838 TSSRTRSHEY
+838 TTSRTRSHEY

-853 RTESMT
+853 RTESMS

-940 VMADYRQNSGRID
+940 VMADYGQNSGRID

-964 VDQKVGGMITE
+964 VGQKVDGMIAE
-975 NKQQQQETR
+975 NKQQHKETR
-984 ENIQRQGAEVKNEN
+984 ENIQQQGVEVKKEN
-998 TEMEKDHKTK
+998 AELENDHKTK
-1008 ANEFKG
+1008 GNDFKNT
-1014 DYNERKSKVK
+1014 YNNKKESQTK
-1024 SLPGADSPTELEAKA
+1024 LPGADTTKELLDKA
-1039 AKIQKDYLDGKR
+1039 RKLENETSKR

>member
-1 MKAMFF
+1 
-7 LICIAFSTFSGRA
+7 
-20 AADPSCEGRFV
+20 
-31 NPITDVCWRCIF
+31 
-43 PLSLGSVQVGK
+43 
-54 GDLPDT
+54 
-60 SNPGSPLQLCPA
+60 
-72 PPPLFVRPG
+72 
-81 LAIGYWEPMAMT
+81 
-93 DVSRSPGCMVNLGGF
+93 
-108 SINLGKTGMGTAR
+108 
-121 KDDKQVTGTWSTI
+121 
-134 EKMCIAISVLI
+134 
-145 VAGNWVKKHNVMDLL
+145 
-160 GWVFSLTL
+160 
-168 VSMLVVIRTPVQ
+168 MLVVIRTPVQ

-294 NPSPLRGVFDKNNQF
+294 NPSPLRGVFDKNTQF

-319 KSALALDTQTG
+319 KSALVLDTQTG

-674 TGADTTDS
+674 TGADTTES

-706 NEESFQQLMDDSAKS
+706 NEESFQQLMDKS
-721 TQGVDLYGSGKWSS
+721 TKGAVSGEIYGGGKWSS
-735 GDQLFGKLGKWG
+735 GDQLAGKLGKLA
-747 TGLSAE
+747 TGFSAD
-753 AGVKGS
+753 GGFKGS
-759 AGWTHSSGNTDNV
+759 VALSGTSGSTDSTNE
-772 GTSGRESNDSRHD
+772 SGRESHDSRHD

-816 ASSRVDQFAA
+816 ASSRVDQFSA

-838 TSSRTRSHEY
+838 TTSRTRSHEY

-926 QNMAGVSGGGDNGS
+926 QNMTGVSGGGDNGS
-940 VMADYRQNSGRID
+940 VMADYGQNSGRID
-953 AMTQDAGIKDN
+953 SMTQDAGIKDN
-964 VDQKVGGMITE
+964 VGQKVDGMIAE
-975 NKQQQQETR
+975 NKQQHQETR
-984 ENIQRQGAEVKNEN
+984 ENIQQQGVEVKKEN
-998 TEMEKDHKTK
+998 AELENDHKTK
-1008 ANEFKG
+1008 GNDFKNT
-1014 DYNERKSKVK
+1014 YNNKKESQTK
-1024 SLPGADSPTELEAKA
+1024 LPGADTTKELLDKA
-1039 AKIQKDYLDGKR
+1039 RKLENETSKR

>member
-1 MKAMFF
+1 
-7 LICIAFSTFSGRA
+7 
-20 AADPSCEGRFV
+20 
-31 NPITDVCWRCIF
+31 
-43 PLSLGSVQVGK
+43 
-54 GDLPDT
+54 
-60 SNPGSPLQLCPA
+60 
-72 PPPLFVRPG
+72 
-81 LAIGYWEPMAMT
+81 
-93 DVSRSPGCMVNLGGF
+93 
-108 SINLGKTGMGTAR
+108 
-121 KDDKQVTGTWSTI
+121 
-134 EKMCIAISVLI
+134 
-145 VAGNWVKKHNVMDLL
+145 
-160 GWVFSLTL
+160 
-168 VSMLVVIRTPVQ
+168 Q

-208 RVGNALIQSYEM
+208 RAGNALIQSYEM

-319 KSALALDTQTG
+319 KSALVLDTQTG

-674 TGADTTDS
+674 TGADTTES

>member
-1 MKAMFF
+1 MLEIYA
-7 LICIAFSTFSGRA
+7 IAGGDWLRGNLNAIA
-20 AADPSCEGRFV
+20 AF
-31 NPITDVCWRCIF
+31 
-43 PLSLGSVQVGK
+43 
-54 GDLPDT
+54 
-60 SNPGSPLQLCPA
+60 
-72 PPPLFVRPG
+72 
-81 LAIGYWEPMAMT
+81 
-93 DVSRSPGCMVNLGGF
+93 
-108 SINLGKTGMGTAR
+108 MGTS
-121 KDDKQVTGTWSTI
+121 TWSTI

-145 VAGNWVKKHNVMDLL
+145 VAGNWVKKHNVMDLI

-208 RVGNALIQSYEM
+208 RAGNALIQSYEM

-319 KSALALDTQTG
+319 KSALVLDTQTG

-674 TGADTTDS
+674 TGADTTES

-1039 AKIQKDYLDGKR
+1039 AKFKGLS

>member
-1 MKAMFF
+1 
-7 LICIAFSTFSGRA
+7 
-20 AADPSCEGRFV
+20 
-31 NPITDVCWRCIF
+31 
-43 PLSLGSVQVGK
+43 
-54 GDLPDT
+54 
-60 SNPGSPLQLCPA
+60 
-72 PPPLFVRPG
+72 
-81 LAIGYWEPMAMT
+81 
-93 DVSRSPGCMVNLGGF
+93 
-108 SINLGKTGMGTAR
+108 
-121 KDDKQVTGTWSTI
+121 
-134 EKMCIAISVLI
+134 
-145 VAGNWVKKHNVMDLL
+145 
-160 GWVFSLTL
+160 
-168 VSMLVVIRTPVQ
+168 
-180 IIDYSNVAQV
+180 
-190 YEVDNVPIGLA
+190 PIGLA

-208 RVGNALIQSYEM
+208 RAGNALIQSYEM

-319 KSALALDTQTG
+319 KSALVLDTQTG

-674 TGADTTDS
+674 TGADTTES

-984 ENIQRQGAEVKNEN
+984 ENIQRQGAEVKNEK

-1024 SLPGADSPTELEAKA
+1024 SLPGADSPTELEEKA

>member
-1 MKAMFF
+1 
-7 LICIAFSTFSGRA
+7 
-20 AADPSCEGRFV
+20 
-31 NPITDVCWRCIF
+31 
-43 PLSLGSVQVGK
+43 
-54 GDLPDT
+54 
-60 SNPGSPLQLCPA
+60 
-72 PPPLFVRPG
+72 
-81 LAIGYWEPMAMT
+81 
-93 DVSRSPGCMVNLGGF
+93 
-108 SINLGKTGMGTAR
+108 
-121 KDDKQVTGTWSTI
+121 
-134 EKMCIAISVLI
+134 
-145 VAGNWVKKHNVMDLL
+145 
-160 GWVFSLTL
+160 
-168 VSMLVVIRTPVQ
+168 
-180 IIDYSNVAQV
+180 
-190 YEVDNVPIGLA
+190 
-201 IPASLTT
+201 
-208 RVGNALIQSYEM
+208 
-220 VFALPD
+220 
-226 SVTYSKT
+226 
-233 GMLFG
+233 
-238 SNLVAKSTD
+238 
-247 FLSQNPQ
+247 
-254 ITTLFSDYVQN
+254 
-265 CVMGD
+265 
-270 IFLNHKYSFEE
+270 
-281 LLNSPDPYTLIFA
+281 
-294 NPSPLRGVFDKNNQF
+294 
-309 QTCEEASRDL
+309 
-319 KSALALDTQTG
+319 
-330 GKTWNYYVRQ
+330 
-340 LFGGKPNPD
+340 
-349 LLFSQMIG
+349 
-357 DSYNYFYSSGQSAG
+357 
-371 QIIRQNVTM
+371 
-380 NALRSGIQSYAAR
+380 AAR

-589 RQLANGGM
+589 RQLANGGI

-674 TGADTTDS
+674 TGADTTES

>member
-1 MKAMFF
+1 
-7 LICIAFSTFSGRA
+7 
-20 AADPSCEGRFV
+20 
-31 NPITDVCWRCIF
+31 
-43 PLSLGSVQVGK
+43 
-54 GDLPDT
+54 
-60 SNPGSPLQLCPA
+60 
-72 PPPLFVRPG
+72 
-81 LAIGYWEPMAMT
+81 
-93 DVSRSPGCMVNLGGF
+93 
-108 SINLGKTGMGTAR
+108 
-121 KDDKQVTGTWSTI
+121 
-134 EKMCIAISVLI
+134 
-145 VAGNWVKKHNVMDLL
+145 
-160 GWVFSLTL
+160 
-168 VSMLVVIRTPVQ
+168 
-180 IIDYSNVAQV
+180 
-190 YEVDNVPIGLA
+190 
-201 IPASLTT
+201 
-208 RVGNALIQSYEM
+208 
-220 VFALPD
+220 
-226 SVTYSKT
+226 
-233 GMLFG
+233 
-238 SNLVAKSTD
+238 
-247 FLSQNPQ
+247 
-254 ITTLFSDYVQN
+254 
-265 CVMGD
+265 
-270 IFLNHKYSFEE
+270 
-281 LLNSPDPYTLIFA
+281 
-294 NPSPLRGVFDKNNQF
+294 
-309 QTCEEASRDL
+309 
-319 KSALALDTQTG
+319 
-330 GKTWNYYVRQ
+330 
-340 LFGGKPNPD
+340 
-349 LLFSQMIG
+349 FSQMIG

-674 TGADTTDS
+674 TGADTTES